1 MIATRGR
8 CGTAGL
14 AGLLAGLAL
23 IAVQPAQAQTY
34 GFATLPPGSLNH
46 TTAVAVAKVLKEKGG
61 MNVLVQPTGG
71 DQIIIPMVNRGEAEI
86 GISNAPEIHNA
97 YDGSNGGPKA
107 TNLRIIGAAHSL
119 LTAFWVRKD
128 APEKTIADLKGKRVV
143 LGYSA
148 MRVIDT
154 LSRAMLATG
163 GLTEK
168 DVKPVLVPNV
178 VRGAEDFSSGA
189 ADMFFFAFGAPK
201 VREVDANVG
210 GIRVLELDEK
220 GMAAARKISKWGYL
234 APVKPGP
241 IFVGVDHPM
250 KVYAFDNLFFTNAN
264 VKDEVIYKF
273 LDTLVKNKADLVA
286 VQPVLRGFSAE
297 AAYKQYDVPYHPGAL
312 KYFKDHNI
320 QPMALQ

>member
-1 MIATRGR
+1 MRASRRLYGA
-8 CGTAGL
+8 AGV
-14 AGLLAGLAL
+14 AGLLAALAL
-23 IAVQPAQAQTY
+23 IAVPPAQAQTY

-46 TTAVAVAKVLKEKGG
+46 TTAVAVSKVLKEKAG

-71 DQIIIPMVNRGEAEI
+71 DQIIVPMVNRGEAEI
-86 GISNAPEIHNA
+86 GISNAPEVHNA

-107 TNLRIIGAAHSL
+107 TNLRIIGSAHSL

-143 LGYSA
+143 VGYSA
-148 MRVIDT
+148 MRVIDSLT
-154 LSRAMLATG
+154 KAMLATG

-168 DVKPVLVPNV
+168 DIKPVLVPNV

-220 GMAAARKISKWGYL
+220 GMPAARKISKWGYL
-234 APVKPGP
+234 VPVQPGP

-250 KVYAFDNLFFTNAN
+250 KVYAFDNLFFTYAG

-273 LDTLVKNKADLVA
+273 LDTLLKNKADLVA

-297 AAYKQYDVPYHPGAL
+297 TAYKQYDVPYHPGAL
-312 KYFKDHNI
+312 KYFKEHNI
-320 QPMALQ
+320 QPAALQ